1 MWCNEKKACI
11 IDLLGKV
18 EGKRFAESRSRLRNP
33 GDSDEVQTGS
43 EDEFSE
49 EVFCQPNKLIC
60 KTALS
65 EFEYSG
71 IRKFLTEERIIAR
84 SFDSCWQDEYFG
96 TENDHTLSPDC
107 DELSNDSRMMTKW
120 LKILRTHFF
129 WM

>member
-1 MWCNEKKACI
+1 MK
-11 IDLLGKV
+11 D
-18 EGKRFAESRSRLRNP
+18 KRFAESRSRLRNP

-49 EVFCQPNKLIC
+49 EVFGQPIKLIC

-84 SFDSCWQDEYFG
+84 SFHSCWQDEYFG
-96 TENDHTLSPDC
+96 TEND
-107 DELSNDSRMMTKW
+107 
-120 LKILRTHFF
+120 
-129 WM
+129 